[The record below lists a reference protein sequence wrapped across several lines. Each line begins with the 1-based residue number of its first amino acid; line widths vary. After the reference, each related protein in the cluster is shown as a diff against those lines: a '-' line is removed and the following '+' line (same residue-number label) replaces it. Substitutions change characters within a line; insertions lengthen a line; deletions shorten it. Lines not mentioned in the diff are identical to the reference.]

1 MNSPACVEAKADRR
15 LRVALIEDELEVRHR
30 LAKAISATERFEL
43 WFESGSVRG
52 AQEWISSCPFSQ
64 WPDVWLVDI
73 GLPDGSG
80 LTVIKEVMF
89 AQPSS
94 LALVMSPIADDAS
107 IIAAIRAGAMGFVNK
122 HASDAR
128 LLEHLE
134 QAADGGALIPPH
146 IAVRL
151 LDCLKRN
158 MSSDMTVAAH
168 GSNTLNTPDLWGQAN
183 AGATLTIRE
192 KAVLDGLAHGYG
204 YEEAAQRLQ
213 ISLNTL
219 RNHVR
224 GIYTKLGVHSKVD
237 AINEARK
244 RRWLEPT

>member
-1 MNSPACVEAKADRR
+1 MNSTACVEASVDRR
-15 LRVALIEDELEVRHR
+15 LRIALIEDELEVRHR
-30 LAKAISATERFEL
+30 LAKAIAATDRFEL

-52 AQEWISSCPFSQ
+52 TQEWISSCSLSQ

-80 LTVIKEVMF
+80 LSVLKEVML
-89 AQPSS
+89 AQPTS
-94 LALVMSPIADDAS
+94 LALVMSPITDDES
-107 IIAAIRAGAMGFVNK
+107 IIAAIRSGAMGFVNK
-122 HASDAR
+122 NASEDR

-134 QAADGGALIPPH
+134 QAADGGAPIPPK
-146 IAVRL
+146 IASRL
-151 LDCLKRN
+151 LDCFKRN
-158 MSSDMTVAAH
+158 MPSDAIVSAH
-168 GSNTLNTPDLWGQAN
+168 GSSSLIAVDWRQAN
-183 AGATLTIRE
+183 AGATLTSRE
-192 KAVLDGLAHGYG
+192 RAVLDWLAHGYG

-219 RNHVR
+219 RNHIR

-244 RRWLEPT
+244 RRWLEPS